1 VAETK
6 SRGPAPA
13 HDAKPVIVIRGGT
26 VVDGAGSR
34 RADVVISEGHV
45 VGVEADV
52 AVPRGATVLDAGGC
66 LVAPGLVD
74 IHTHLRQPGAEEA
87 ETVESGAR
95 AAALGGFTA
104 VVAMPNTDPPV
115 DSAAVALE
123 VLSLGT
129 GAMCQVAVAGAITM
143 GRAGACLAPI
153 GELASLGVRL
163 FTDDG
168 AGVQDVSVMRRAFE
182 YARGFDVTL
191 AQHCEVDALARGGHM
206 HEGEWSSRLGVPGIP
221 SEAEEMMVAR
231 DIALARLTGGR
242 VHFLHISTARS
253 AALVAAA
260 KAEGLAVTAEVTP
273 HHLSLTHAEL
283 AGYDPVYKVN
293 PPLRGEVD
301 VRALRAACAD
311 GTIDAVATDHAPH
324 APERKDAT
332 LDAAPPGML
341 GLQTALP
348 VALGALVERAGRA
361 PSDATGD
368 DGWGAM
374 SALDV
379 LGLLSWRPARI
390 AGLAPEHGGDQGGPI
405 EPGAP
410 ANICVIDPAATWE
423 VDPARLASRSRNTPW
438 AGRVMT
444 GQVRHT
450 VFRGEPVVVDA
461 GAQR

>member
-1 VAETK
+1 
-6 SRGPAPA
+6 
-13 HDAKPVIVIRGGT
+13 
-26 VVDGAGSR
+26 
-34 RADVVISEGHV
+34 
-45 VGVEADV
+45 
-52 AVPRGATVLDAGGC
+52 
-66 LVAPGLVD
+66 
-74 IHTHLRQPGAEEA
+74 
-87 ETVESGAR
+87 
-95 AAALGGFTA
+95 
-104 VVAMPNTDPPV
+104 MPNTDPPV

-123 VLSLGT
+123 VLSLGE
-129 GAMCQVAVAGAITM
+129 GAMCQVAVAGAITV
-143 GRAGACLAPI
+143 GRAGERLAPM

-191 AQHCEVDALARGGHM
+191 AQHCEDDALARGGHM

-221 SEAEEMMVAR
+221 AEAEELMVAR
-231 DIALARLTGGR
+231 DIALVRLTGGR

-273 HHLSLTHAEL
+273 APPVADPRR
-283 AGYDPVYKVN
+283 AGRLRPGVQGEPAAAHGGRRRARCA
-293 PPLRGEVD
+293 PPARGASVD
-301 VRALRAACAD
+301 A
-311 GTIDAVATDHAPH
+311 IATDHAPH

-341 GLQTALP
+341 GLQTAL
-348 VALGALVERAGRA
+348 AGRA
-361 PSDATGD
+361 RRPRRPPGRELDAMAPSGD
-368 DGWGAM
+368 DAHGSGDRVM
-374 SALDV
+374 SVRDV

-390 AGLAPEHGGDQGGPI
+390 AGLARDQGGDQGGPI

-410 ANICVIDPAATWE
+410 ANICVIDPDATWE
-423 VDPARLASRSRNTPW
+423 VDPPRLASRSRNTPW

-461 GAQR
+461 VAQR